1 MEEPMSAS
9 SSQID
14 PRGPRF
20 TASVT
25 LVVFAVV
32 LLTAPATAGIVLL
45 AIQTAFFAI
54 GAARGVQFTPT
65 AYVFKKLIRPRL
77 SAPDH
82 LEDPQPPRFAQT
94 IGLGFSL
101 VALAGYLTDV
111 TLLGQIAAGFAL
123 AAAFLN
129 AVFGLCLGCELY
141 LLLARAR
148 RSSRSTTST
157 TPTTTEVPTKEEV
170 VA

>member
-1 MEEPMSAS
+1 MSAS
-9 SSQID
+9 STQID

-45 AIQTAFFAI
+45 AIQTVFFAI

-65 AYVFKKLIRPRL
+65 AYVFKKLVRPRL

-94 IGLGFSL
+94 VGLGFSL
-101 VALAGYLTDV
+101 VALAGYLTGA
-111 TLLGQIAAGFAL
+111 TLLGQIASGFAL
-123 AAAFLN
+123 AAAVLN
-129 AVFGLCLGCELY
+129 AVFGFCLGCELY
-141 LLLARAR
+141 LLLVRAR
-148 RSSRSTTST
+148 PSSARTNSTN
-157 TPTTTEVPTKEEV
+157 PTTNESNKEEV
-170 VA
+170 AA

>member
-1 MEEPMSAS
+1 MHSHVPFRRLRPGHLRPSWGGTMSAS
-9 SSQID
+9 STQID

-65 AYVFKKLIRPRL
+65 AYVFKKLVRPRL

-82 LEDPQPPRFAQT
+82 L
-94 IGLGFSL
+94 
-101 VALAGYLTDV
+101 
-111 TLLGQIAAGFAL
+111 
-123 AAAFLN
+123 
-129 AVFGLCLGCELY
+129 
-141 LLLARAR
+141 
-148 RSSRSTTST
+148 
-157 TPTTTEVPTKEEV
+157 
-170 VA
+170 